1 MSQDRP
7 KVTIRDVARE
17 ANVGVGTV
25 SRVLSRSANVGAET
39 RQHILAVIERLA
51 YEPNRAARNLARGR
65 TDTLGVLLPSFT
77 RHYFLDILRGVQTA
91 ASEGDYSLTVFA
103 ADRPDQ
109 VKGYLSSALKQRV
122 DGLVVISVDPAL
134 VGNDGA
140 EMPVPVVGID
150 TQVEG
155 ATSILPDHAAGM
167 YLAARHLIGHGHKRL
182 ALIDRPQD
190 PVSGN
195 QIAARRAGFV
205 SACHDGGLPDSQ
217 LSLEIHDY
225 TVEAGHKAAR
235 RLLALDEPPTAF
247 ACASD
252 MQAIGV
258 LRAVAESGRTIGRD
272 VGVMGY
278 HNVDLA
284 EYACLTS
291 IHLSAFEMGRQAV
304 GRLLEGLA
312 SGFDERAAVQVMP
325 SLIVRASCGC
335 AEESRLFG
343 WPGFFPGASAGA

>member
-1 MSQDRP
+1 MSSDQP

-25 SRVLSRSANVGAET
+25 SRVLSGSANVGAET
-39 RQHILAVIERLA
+39 RQHIQAVIERLA
-51 YEPNRAARNLARGR
+51 YKPNRAARNLARGR

-77 RHYFLDILRGVQTA
+77 RHYFLEVLRGVQTA

-103 ADRPDQ
+103 ADRPEQ

-134 VGNDGA
+134 VANDGA
-140 EMPVPVVGID
+140 EMPVPVVGVD
-150 TQVEG
+150 TQIEG

-195 QIAARRAGFV
+195 QIASRRAGFV
-205 SACHDGGLPDSQ
+205 SACRDAGLAESQ
-217 LSLEIHDY
+217 LSLETHDY
-225 TVEAGHKAAR
+225 SAEGGYKAAR
-235 RLLALDEPPTAF
+235 RLLALDEEPTAF

-252 MQAIGV
+252 MQAIGA
-258 LRAVAESGRTIGRD
+258 LRAVAESGRTIGHD
-272 VGVMGY
+272 VAVIGY

-291 IHLSAFEMGRQAV
+291 IHLSAFEMGQQAV
-304 GRLLEGLA
+304 GRLLEGLTT
-312 SGFDERAAVQVMP
+312 GFDVPGTVQVMP
-325 SLIVRASCGC
+325 SLTVRASCGC